1 MDQYQKTMSLQNQL
15 QKLNKL
21 FKKWKK
27 KKTKN
32 KTVNNYAKLIQ
43 SIKKE
48 YQKLALEN
56 DLLKTKLKKL
66 EDKQLTTDLINH
78 HGKQQEF
85 LEEKEKDIPKNKAHI
100 VKASVETLNLNI
112 SYQKKKKTT
121 KKYKRYYDHEDDD
134 LNDDVDGASESN
146 EESDNFNDDDDN
158 VTYEKKTNNNTNK
171 KKKKKEISN
180 YLNK

>member
-32 KTVNNYAKLIQ
+32 KTINNYAKLIQ

-78 HGKQQEF
+78 HRKQQEF
-85 LEEKEKDIPKNKAHI
+85 FGGKRKRHPKKQSTYSESISGDTESEYFIPKK
-100 VKASVETLNLNI
+100 
-112 SYQKKKKTT
+112 
-121 KKYKRYYDHEDDD
+121 
-134 LNDDVDGASESN
+134 
-146 EESDNFNDDDDN
+146 EEN
-158 VTYEKKTNNNTNK
+158 NK
-171 KKKKKEISN
+171 KI
-180 YLNK
+180 